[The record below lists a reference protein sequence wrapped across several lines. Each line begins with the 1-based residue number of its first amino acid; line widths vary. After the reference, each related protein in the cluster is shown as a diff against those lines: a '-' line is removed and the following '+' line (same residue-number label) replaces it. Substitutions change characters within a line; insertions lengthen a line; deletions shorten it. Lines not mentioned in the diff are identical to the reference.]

1 MVLFTRSVSSPENL
15 HHLKNEAIAPCSLM
29 FAPPNSPR
37 GAWFFSSLSHN
48 ISLAA
53 ASFLLTA
60 DVILLFWFCLHSVL
74 IRFEHAY
81 KQTTATKINSQDS
94 LYLCSVPSRHLRNRL

>member
-1 MVLFTRSVSSPENL
+1 MFLFTRSVSSRENL

-29 FAPPNSPR
+29 FAPPTPLEELD
-37 GAWFFSSLSHN
+37 FFSSLSHN

-60 DVILLFWFCLHSVL
+60 DVILLFWFCLHSVI

-94 LYLCSVPSRHLRNRL
+94 LYLYSVPSRHLRNRL

>member
-1 MVLFTRSVSSPENL
+1 MFLFTRSVSSRENL
-15 HHLKNEAIAPCSLM
+15 RYLKNEAIAPCSLV
-29 FAPPNSPR
+29 FATPTPLEELD
-37 GAWFFSSLSHN
+37 FFSSLSHN
-48 ISLAA
+48 ISLAT

-81 KQTTATKINSQDS
+81 KQTTATTINSQDS